1 MNIGQAARR
10 SGISAKMIRYY
21 EEIGLLPEPKRSASG
36 YRLYTEKDIKTLSF
50 IQHARELGFS
60 STQMK
65 ELLDLRLN
73 SARHSADV
81 KQLAEQH
88 IQRLQQKIADM
99 QKMIHILQQSVDQ
112 CAGNEESD
120 CQILKQI
127 EQGSLPEC
135 SSSDC
140 QQ

>member
-21 EEIGLLPEPKRSASG
+21 EEIGLLPEPKRSTSG
-36 YRLYTEKDIKTLSF
+36 YRLYTEQDIKTLSF

-88 IQRLQQKIADM
+88 IQRLQQKDR
-99 QKMIHILQQSVDQ
+99 KSVV
-112 CAGNEESD
+112 
-120 CQILKQI
+120 
-127 EQGSLPEC
+127 
-135 SSSDC
+135 
-140 QQ
+140 

>member
-21 EEIGLLPEPKRSASG
+21 EEIGLLPEPKRSTSG
-36 YRLYTEKDIKTLSF
+36 YRLYTEQDIKTLSF

-140 QQ
+140 QK

>member
-21 EEIGLLPEPKRSASG
+21 EEIGLLPEPKRSTSG
-36 YRLYTEKDIKTLSF
+36 YRLYTEQDIKTLSF

-127 EQGSLPEC
+127 ELGSLPEC
-135 SSSDC
+135 SGSDC
-140 QQ
+140 QK